1 MEFFAFFGITII
13 FPMQGIYRSLL
24 ALWLPTTEVQARF
37 WSFLAVDQTWLNFC
51 SDFQH
56 LAMIYPNPCYA
67 SDFLSPSH
75 DMIDAIIIVTLR
87 TTTAMTM
94 AMAAIA
100 AIRGEAQI
108 PGLLLPQWNGWQGH
122 VISWGPWWGG
132 LFKVWRNETCKDDF
146 KTCGTQQVIGIS
158 IPKQHQSLTLG
169 FQKTLSGWK
178 ICRPSV
184 NLGQGL
190 YCDGWTRTVFFSGN
204 WKRGPKWRFF
214 WQYSR

>member
-1 MEFFAFFGITII
+1 MKW
-13 FPMQGIYRSLL
+13 IYRSLL
-24 ALWLPTTEVQARF
+24 ALRLPTTEVQARF

-56 LAMIYPNPCYA
+56 LAMIYPCYA

-75 DMIDAIIIVTLR
+75 DVIDAIIIVTLS

-132 LFKVWRNETCKDDF
+132 LFKEWRNETCKDDF
-146 KTCGTQQVIGIS
+146 KTCGTQQVIDIS
-158 IPKQHQSLTLG
+158 IPKQHQSLTLC
-169 FQKTLSGWK
+169 FQKSYRVEKYVGRQL
-178 ICRPSV
+178 I
-184 NLGQGL
+184 
-190 YCDGWTRTVFFSGN
+190 
-204 WKRGPKWRFF
+204 
-214 WQYSR
+214 